1 MLNTEKY
8 RSIVESQLKCLES
21 SNDILLTK
29 QITKNIIIDYHDSD
43 DKYDY
48 YKNYRIAHLNW
59 ITGKDL
65 LDFRDNVFRKNNPN
79 FDYDEDFVNFILDT
93 SPIRCDVYDGNIIIA
108 DFQTLLALAMKE
120 WIWLLYTKVLVLK
133 NSFNAE
139 NTPII
144 VTLLIYILD
153 KQGCIVNRNSR
164 YINDIAKEL
173 SSDLNLKC
181 VYTYL
186 LRLLHE

>member
-8 RSIVESQLKCLES
+8 QTILESQVKCLES

-29 QITKNIIIDYHDSD
+29 PITKNIIIDYHDSD

-48 YKNYRIAHLNW
+48 YENYRAAHLNW
-59 ITGKDL
+59 ITGKEL
-65 LDFRDNVFRKNNPN
+65 LDFRDNIFRKNDPN

-93 SPIRCDVYDGNIIIA
+93 SPIRCDVYDGSIIIS

-120 WIWLLYTKVLVLK
+120 WIKLLYNKVLSLK

-139 NTPII
+139 NIPII

-153 KQGCIVNRNSR
+153 KQGCIISRNSR
-164 YINDIAKEL
+164 YINDIAREL
-173 SSDLNLKC
+173 SGVWDLRYI
-181 VYTYL
+181 YTYL

>member
-1 MLNTEKY
+1 MLNIEKY
-8 RSIVESQLKCLES
+8 QSILESQVKCLES
-21 SNDILLTK
+21 SNDIFFTNPAIK
-29 QITKNIIIDYHDSD
+29 DIIIDYHDSD

-48 YKNYRIAHLNW
+48 YKNYRIVHLNW

-79 FDYDEDFVNFILDT
+79 FDYDENFVNFILDT
-93 SPIRCDVYDGNIIIA
+93 SPIKCDIYDGSIIIA
-108 DFQTLLALAMKE
+108 DFQTLLALAMKK
-120 WIWLLYTKVLVLK
+120 WIWSLYSKVLVLK
-133 NSFNAE
+133 NNFNAE
-139 NTPII
+139 NIPII

-153 KQGCIVNRNSR
+153 KQGCIVSRNSR

-173 SSDLNLKC
+173 SSDWNLKC

>member
-1 MLNTEKY
+1 
-8 RSIVESQLKCLES
+8 V
-21 SNDILLTK
+21 
-29 QITKNIIIDYHDSD
+29 
-43 DKYDY
+43 
-48 YKNYRIAHLNW
+48 HLNW

-79 FDYDEDFVNFILDT
+79 FDYDENFVNFILDT
-93 SPIRCDVYDGNIIIA
+93 SPIKCDIYDGSIIIA

-120 WIWLLYTKVLVLK
+120 WIWSLYSKVLVLK
-133 NSFNAE
+133 NNFNAE
-139 NTPII
+139 NIPII

-153 KQGCIVNRNSR
+153 KQGCIVSRNSR

-173 SSDLNLKC
+173 SSDWNLKC

>member
-48 YKNYRIAHLNW
+48 YKNYRNAHLNW
-59 ITGKDL
+59 ITGKEL

-79 FDYDEDFVNFILDT
+79 FDYDKDFVNFILDT
-93 SPIRCDVYDGNIIIA
+93 SPIRCDVYDGSIIIA

-120 WIWLLYTKVLVLK
+120 WIWSLYSKVLVLK

-153 KQGCIVNRNSR
+153 KQGCIVSRNSR